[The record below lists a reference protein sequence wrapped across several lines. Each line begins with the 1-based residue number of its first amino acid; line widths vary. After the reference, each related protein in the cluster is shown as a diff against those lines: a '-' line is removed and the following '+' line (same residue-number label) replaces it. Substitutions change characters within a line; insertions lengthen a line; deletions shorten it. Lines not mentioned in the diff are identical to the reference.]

1 MIHCQIV
8 LVRTSMIQT
17 YKRKMTC
24 NKPRTNQES
33 ERKKKRLMYPG
44 VFSSGIQIIE
54 EFANDIEI
62 HLTSK
67 TRIVIKCLFNVKG
80 FLYISPVR
88 VTYIFLIFF
97 SILLQSLDER
107 EEQASVFFS
116 CSCFCSALVSLR
128 CCFWDQTPIC
138 WGNSRRYCLHRES
151 LIYKICMRSWILVSG
166 VSYLLR
172 EWWTL
177 DCEVFCG
184 RNCLFFETSLFHCK
198 WYVLVG
204 RSMFSPIYTLWS
216 LKSTY
221 M

>member
-44 VFSSGIQIIE
+44 VFSSGVQIIE

-80 FLYISPVR
+80 FLYISRLSHIHLFNLLLHSIAVSWR
-88 VTYIFLIFF
+88 TRRASFCFLLLFVLLLSF
-97 SILLQSLDER
+97 SEPPLLFLRSDSHMLRKLAKILSPSREFDLQNMHEKLDFG
-107 EEQASVFFS
+107 Q
-116 CSCFCSALVSLR
+116 
-128 CCFWDQTPIC
+128 
-138 WGNSRRYCLHRES
+138 
-151 LIYKICMRSWILVSG
+151 
-166 VSYLLR
+166 
-172 EWWTL
+172 
-177 DCEVFCG
+177 
-184 RNCLFFETSLFHCK
+184 
-198 WYVLVG
+198 
-204 RSMFSPIYTLWS
+204 WS
-216 LKSTY
+216 FLPAQR
-221 M
+221 MMDFRL